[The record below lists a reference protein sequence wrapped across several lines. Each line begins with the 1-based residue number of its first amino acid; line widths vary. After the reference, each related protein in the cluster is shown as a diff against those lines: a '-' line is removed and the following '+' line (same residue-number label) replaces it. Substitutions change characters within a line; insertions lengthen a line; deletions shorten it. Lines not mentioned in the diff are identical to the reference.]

1 MEGFTFMASSYT
13 AGAHTDR
20 PSGYHVAMA
29 HWTRQEPCSNCGGPH
44 GKKLQCGQCRIVGC
58 QLCLGGTAKGI
69 CKVCKK
75 VAERRPL

>member
-1 MEGFTFMASSYT
+1 
-13 AGAHTDR
+13 
-20 PSGYHVAMA
+20 MA

-44 GKKLQCGQCRIVGC
+44 GKKLQCGQCKTVGC